1 MYAHFVKS
9 TYTFFQHTLGIP
21 LTWKNFPHNMD
32 LLVIYRKL
40 RQIGFVC
47 RDHSTMKSTPL
58 QCARRLSY
66 SSIALVIVGLCTF
79 GPVAAEISAARA
91 EYLYGPETA
100 RKDACDL
107 AIAKARSRALAKVM
121 GEFVSTEE
129 LLSCQGTTGKRADYG
144 CDMNQIAWS
153 QIEGEIRRTLKENI
167 TVEEREGAS
176 ACIADVE
183 VEVVIPKEKPDPN
196 FQLRA
201 DFGQT
206 VFRVGDRFNLD
217 IELSQPGY
225 FAVFNWLP
233 HDSHVVVRVIPNA
246 DDPAQSTVQLREN
259 RNKALKE
266 SYDLVATWAD
276 SYTGRRKFYDEYLIV
291 VATKKPQRW
300 MSRYNLD
307 DFKALLQQIPMT
319 ERRLVKKAYQLTKQ

>member
-1 MYAHFVKS
+1 MKS
-9 TYTFFQHTLGIP
+9 NRLMLIP
-21 LTWKNFPHNMD
+21 NRRHWPIA
-32 LLVIYRKL
+32 LLV
-40 RQIGFVC
+40 
-47 RDHSTMKSTPL
+47 
-58 QCARRLSY
+58 A
-66 SSIALVIVGLCTF
+66 GLCAF

-107 AIAKARSRALAKVM
+107 AIAKARSRALANVM
-121 GEFVSTEE
+121 GEFVSAEE
-129 LLSCQGTTGKRADYG
+129 LLSCQGTTGKRSDYG
-144 CDMNQIAWS
+144 CDMNQITWS
-153 QIEGEIRRTLKENI
+153 QIEGEIRRTLKENT
-167 TVEEREGAS
+167 TVEERGGAS
-176 ACIADVE
+176 ACIAEVE

-206 VFRVGDRFNLD
+206 VFRVGDRFDLD

-233 HDSHVVVRVIPNA
+233 HDSHSVVRIIPNT
-246 DDPAQSTVQLREN
+246 DDPAQSNVQLRQN
-259 RNKALKE
+259 SSKALKE
-266 SYDLVATWAD
+266 SYGLVASWAD
-276 SYTGRRKFYDEYLIV
+276 SYSGRRKFYDEYLIV

-307 DFKALLQQIPMT
+307 DFKALLQQIPIT
-319 ERRLVKKAYQLTKQ
+319 ERRLVKKGYQLTK

>member
-1 MYAHFVKS
+1 M
-9 TYTFFQHTLGIP
+9 LIP
-21 LTWKNFPHNMD
+21 NWRC
-32 LLVIYRKL
+32 LLIT
-40 RQIGFVC
+40 
-47 RDHSTMKSTPL
+47 SAM
-58 QCARRLSY
+58 
-66 SSIALVIVGLCTF
+66 VGLCTF
-79 GPVAAEISAARA
+79 GSVAAETSAARA

-107 AIAKARSRALAKVM
+107 AIAKARSRALASVM

-129 LLSCQGTTGKRADYG
+129 LLSCQGTTGKRSDYG
-144 CDMNQIAWS
+144 CDMNQITWS
-153 QIEGEIRRTLKENI
+153 QIEGEIRRTLKENT

-176 ACIADVE
+176 ACIAEVE

-233 HDSHVVVRVIPNA
+233 HDSHSVVRVIPSN
-246 DDPAQSTVQLREN
+246 DDPAQSTVQIRQN

-266 SYDLVATWAD
+266 SYGLVATWAD

-307 DFKALLQQIPMT
+307 DFKALLQQIPIT
-319 ERRLVKKAYQLTKQ
+319 ERRLVKKGYQLTKQ

>member
-1 MYAHFVKS
+1 M
-9 TYTFFQHTLGIP
+9 L
-21 LTWKNFPHNMD
+21 N
-32 LLVIYRKL
+32 
-40 RQIGFVC
+40 
-47 RDHSTMKSTPL
+47 
-58 QCARRLSY
+58 
-66 SSIALVIVGLCTF
+66 SSWSCLPNALVIVGLCAF
-79 GPVAAEISAARA
+79 GNAAAEISAGRA

-107 AIAKARSRALAKVM
+107 AVAKARSRALANVM

-153 QIEGEIRRTLKENI
+153 QIEGEIRRTLKENT

-183 VEVVIPKEKPDPN
+183 IEVVIPKEKPDPN

-233 HDSHVVVRVIPNA
+233 HDSHSVVRIIPNT
-246 DDPAQSTVQLREN
+246 DDPAQSTVQLRQN
-259 RNKALKE
+259 NNKALKE
-266 SYDLVATWAD
+266 SYGLVASWAD

-307 DFKALLQQIPMT
+307 DFKALLQQIPIT
-319 ERRLVKKAYQLTKQ
+319 ERRLVKKGYQLTKQ